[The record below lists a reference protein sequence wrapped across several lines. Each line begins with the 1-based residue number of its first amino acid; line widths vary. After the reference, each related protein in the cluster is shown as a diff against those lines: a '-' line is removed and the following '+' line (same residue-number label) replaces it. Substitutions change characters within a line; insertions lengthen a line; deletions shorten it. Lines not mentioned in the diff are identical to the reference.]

1 MSVGGANSGKWVLIG
16 GAVPYDKVTVSA
28 LNESTGA
35 DIKFYDKQNKYQL
48 SVRVVIRKRAIPQ
61 VDELT

>member
-1 MSVGGANSGKWVLIG
+1 M
-16 GAVPYDKVTVSA
+16 SA